1 MSKLRL
7 SVKDGQPVVEEKE
20 LTLDSREVAEM
31 VRKEH
36 DKLLRDIRNYIS
48 QMKQANEESPSL
60 ESPINP
66 SDYFIESS
74 YVNKQNKK
82 QPCYEI
88 TKLGCEFVANKLTGV
103 KGTAFTAVYTKKFN
117 EMESTIKQQQ
127 TKITSLTKQQEVEA
141 RLKNAK
147 VREANIYLKIA
158 DKVQIPEYKQIMYS
172 KATEVLSG
180 EQLLPLPKS
189 EKRTFTAAEIG
200 NKLGITSN
208 MVGRLANKNNLK
220 TNEYGVN
227 VWDKAKHC
235 DKQVPTFRYYENVI
249 SVLRELLKEVK

>member
-31 VRKEH
+31 VGKRH
-36 DKLLRDIRNYIS
+36 SDLLRDIEVYIS
-48 QMKQANEESPSL
+48 YLCQNAKLRYE
-60 ESPINP
+60 
-66 SDYFIESS
+66 DFFKESS
-74 YVNKQNKK
+74 YKAGTGKEYKCYQVTKK
-82 QPCYEI
+82 
-88 TKLGCEFVANKLTGV
+88 GCEFIAHKLTGQ
-103 KGTAFTAVYTKKFN
+103 KGTLFTATYINRFH